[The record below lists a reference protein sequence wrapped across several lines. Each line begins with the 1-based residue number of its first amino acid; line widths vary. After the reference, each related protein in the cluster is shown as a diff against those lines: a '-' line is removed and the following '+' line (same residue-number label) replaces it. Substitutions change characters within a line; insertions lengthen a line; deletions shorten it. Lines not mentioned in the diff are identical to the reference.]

1 MRLSLYIGYT
11 DSIRHIC
18 LLYPNL
24 AVWLRE
30 RCVAMDN
37 NNRPPVPPEQEQQTH
52 SAAPPLHTANTN
64 PSHKK
69 KNGSGPLTVVL
80 SLVAAVLGA
89 AIMFVVLKFTGM
101 LTPIIV
107 DDGESAAGQTIE
119 INATNEDA
127 TIAQAVAKKAL
138 PSVVSI
144 YVETEDGYG
153 VGSGVI
159 LDEDGNILTNY
170 HVVENAVNISVT
182 IGENSYVGELVGSD
196 PSSDLAVVKADL
208 EGDSVTPIEV
218 GNSDEL
224 VVGDWVMAI
233 GSPYGL
239 DQSVSTG
246 IVSSLYRSTMLPGAS
261 GNTIYTNLI
270 QTDAAINPGNSG
282 GALVDDEGNLVG
294 INSIIQSE
302 SGSSAGI
309 GFAIPGNYA
318 IEVANEIIAGEPVL
332 HAYIGLSAQS
342 VTPQNAS
349 RAGLLV
355 TQGAYVAS
363 VTDGGPAAKAGIK
376 EGDVIV
382 KIDDQDIVSAD
393 GLILAV
399 RSYEPGDTVK
409 VTVVRGDEEKTFD
422 VELGTDEALQ
432 QEQQDESDALSFGN
446 FNTNPSSYESSS
458 SEQTDDQASLTATI
472 QELDPDAVVTI

>member
-1 MRLSLYIGYT
+1 
-11 DSIRHIC
+11 
-18 LLYPNL
+18 
-24 AVWLRE
+24 
-30 RCVAMDN
+30 
-37 NNRPPVPPEQEQQTH
+37 
-52 SAAPPLHTANTN
+52 
-64 PSHKK
+64 
-69 KNGSGPLTVVL
+69 
-80 SLVAAVLGA
+80 
-89 AIMFVVLKFTGM
+89 
-101 LTPIIV
+101 
-107 DDGESAAGQTIE
+107 
-119 INATNEDA
+119 
-127 TIAQAVAKKAL
+127 
-138 PSVVSI
+138 
-144 YVETEDGYG
+144 
-153 VGSGVI
+153 
-159 LDEDGNILTNY
+159 
-170 HVVENAVNISVT
+170 
-182 IGENSYVGELVGSD
+182 
-196 PSSDLAVVKADL
+196 
-208 EGDSVTPIEV
+208 
-218 GNSDEL
+218 
-224 VVGDWVMAI
+224 MAI

-349 RAGLLV
+349 RAGLSV

>member
-1 MRLSLYIGYT
+1 MTANLVRLSLYIGYT

-170 HVVENAVNISVT
+170 HVVENAVNTSVT

-318 IEVANEIIAGEPVL
+318 IEVANEIIA
-332 HAYIGLSAQS
+332 A
-342 VTPQNAS
+342 
-349 RAGLLV
+349 
-355 TQGAYVAS
+355 
-363 VTDGGPAAKAGIK
+363 
-376 EGDVIV
+376 
-382 KIDDQDIVSAD
+382 
-393 GLILAV
+393 
-399 RSYEPGDTVK
+399 
-409 VTVVRGDEEKTFD
+409 
-422 VELGTDEALQ
+422 
-432 QEQQDESDALSFGN
+432 
-446 FNTNPSSYESSS
+446 
-458 SEQTDDQASLTATI
+458 
-472 QELDPDAVVTI
+472 